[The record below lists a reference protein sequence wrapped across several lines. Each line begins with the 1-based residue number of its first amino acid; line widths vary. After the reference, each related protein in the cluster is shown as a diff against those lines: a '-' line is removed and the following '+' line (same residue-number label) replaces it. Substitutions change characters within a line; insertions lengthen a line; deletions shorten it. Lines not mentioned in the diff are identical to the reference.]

1 MSKIIGPIPQN
12 FYIGIKAVIVN
23 KDKALVVAD
32 PRFKGYDLPGGK
44 IDEGESIEQA
54 LRRELKEELG
64 LEKFKMGELLF
75 AIEKYGYKVEGISI
89 MLIFYKVE
97 ATINK
102 ITLNDE
108 HSEYRWIEKEE
119 LADLISQNK
128 FRNDGVKTA
137 LEKALK

>member
-1 MSKIIGPIPQN
+1 MNKVIEPKPQT

-23 KDKALVVAD
+23 DYKALVVAD

-64 LEKFKMGELLF
+64 LEEFKMGELLF
-75 AIEKYGYKVEGISI
+75 AVEKYGYKVKGISI
-89 MLIFYKVE
+89 MLIFYKVT

-102 ITLNDE
+102 IVLNDE

-119 LADLISQNK
+119 LAQLISQDK